1 VTTEKRQADK
11 SGERLG
17 TILADAVYA
26 YEDFQR
32 LTGQGRAALRSFR
45 MKGLRVI
52 RAGNRRYVI
61 GGDWLKF
68 LQQLASNTPSDSN
81 NCDAIKPT

>member
-1 VTTEKRQADK
+1 MTSEKRQADK
-11 SGERLG
+11 SGDRLG

-61 GGDWLKF
+61 GGDWLRF
-68 LQQLASNTPSDSN
+68 LEQIASNSPNGTPDN
-81 NCDAIKPT
+81 NASYPN

>member
-1 VTTEKRQADK
+1 MTTEKRQADK

-81 NCDAIKPT
+81 NGDAIKST